1 MGKFVVPLLKPG
13 TVEAAKVYI
22 GTTLKKWW
30 EATETSEAGWYKA
43 RILAAYDDIVNE
55 VTGELEEGLQLTLR
69 WVSRTFLQLHRR
81 TLHIIPCPKLLECP
95 GIINAYICHRLFAMF
110 ATKNLSELLLSPQ
123 PCSFAT
129 SSCCSSPQ

>member
-1 MGKFVVPLLKPG
+1 MVPLLKPG

-69 WVSRTFLQLHRR
+69 WVSRSILQCHRR
-81 TLHIIPCPKLLECP
+81 TLHIIPCQKLLECP
-95 GIINAYICHRLFAMF
+95 GIIFAMF
-110 ATKNLSELLLSPQ
+110 ATENLSELLLSPQ
-123 PCSFAT
+123 PCSLAT
-129 SSCCSSPQ
+129 SSCCSSQQ